1 MFYLDVLEDN
11 SLHISRIFQDLC
23 QFPARSVGRLRRLQF
38 FPMRR
43 IGGARTMEP
52 WSGWSWRTPMSW
64 TKCSSTP
71 PMSLCHWDDAK
82 RLGFLTLVKMWPELP
97 FWVPGIKELCWG
109 RWVSNYKSNIIK
121 ASINRDMMGISP
133 TINNGMIQFLIYRN
147 WDYPT
152 INGGVTIDVPSGNLS
167 HSYGKSQFL
176 MRKSSIIEPFSLAML
191 VYWTVTKIRS
201 IGKGEIF
208 TFQSW

>member
-1 MFYLDVLEDN
+1 M
-11 SLHISRIFQDLC
+11 
-23 QFPARSVGRLRRLQF
+23 
-38 FPMRR
+38 
-43 IGGARTMEP
+43 
-52 WSGWSWRTPMSW
+52 
-64 TKCSSTP
+64 
-71 PMSLCHWDDAK
+71 
-82 RLGFLTLVKMWPELP
+82 
-97 FWVPGIKELCWG
+97 
-109 RWVSNYKSNIIK
+109 SNYKSNIIK

-133 TINNGMIQFLIYRN
+133 TINNGMIKFLIYRN

-191 VYWTVTKIRS
+191 VYWRVAKIRS